1 MCDHAYL
8 RLMLEYG
15 LDLELYITSDIIR
28 NHFFGEMLMCE
39 DKKVAEN
46 CMLLV
51 ALYLRSNELR
61 ASSQGLEV
69 LSKFDALK
77 HKFQLVDQTQI
88 LESPNSL
95 KNLTRLKARQLIA
108 LKTKQKHVAFPY
120 AVESSDM
127 TPEQKNILLFKDF
140 E

>member
-1 MCDHAYL
+1 MNIALLQLLLTFGARLDVVEEARVSFCHRFWVESMCDHAYL

-46 CMLLV
+46 CMVLV

-77 HKFQLVDQTQI
+77 HKFQLVDQTEI
-88 LESPNSL
+88 LGL
-95 KNLTRLKARQLIA
+95 FFG
-108 LKTKQKHVAFPY
+108 VAC
-120 AVESSDM
+120 
-127 TPEQKNILLFKDF
+127 K
-140 E
+140 